1 MIDTKA
7 LREKVLDLAIRGK
20 LVPQDPNDEPASVL
34 LEKIRDQKKQMV
46 KEGKLK
52 AKDIKNDTVIFKG
65 DDNLHYEQFADG
77 SVKCIEDEIPFEL
90 PEGWAWER
98 LGNIST
104 IARGGSPRP
113 IKAFLTSDAKGV
125 NWIKIGDTE
134 KDGKYIFSTKERIKP
149 EGVSKSRFVKSGDFL
164 LTNSMSFGRPY
175 ILKTEGCIHDGW
187 LVIGD
192 IDLIF
197 DQDYLYYALSAK
209 YMYQTM
215 SIMAG
220 GSTVDNLNS
229 DLVKSLMFP
238 IPPINEQKYIARK
251 VSDLLE
257 LVESI
262 KSNEETIGGEISL
275 IKAKILDLAIQG
287 KLVSQD
293 PNDEPASVLLER
305 IREEKEELIKAG
317 KIKRDKKE
325 SVIFKGDDNSYYEK
339 VGKDTNCINEQ
350 IPFELPASWCWCR
363 LGSIFSHNT
372 GKALNSSNTEGRLL
386 TYITTSNLYW
396 DRFELETLKEML
408 FTDSELEKYTVKKGD
423 LLVCEGGDIGRS
435 AIWCYEDEMRI
446 QNHIHRLRP
455 YVNLSNRFYYYVLWL
470 WKQIGLIG
478 GQGIGLQGFSSKAIH
493 NLIIPLPPLNEQ
505 NRITHMIDELLGFLD
520 TIEQHLS

>member
-325 SVIFKGDDNSYYEK
+325 SVIFKGDDNSYYDDVPDNWAECSILSIAE
-339 VGKDTNCINEQ
+339 VELGKTLDKTK
-350 IPFELPASWCWCR
+350 
-363 LGSIFSHNT
+363 NT
-372 GKALNSSNTEGRLL
+372 GTYYPYLRSVNIKWDDVDL
-386 TYITTSNLYW
+386 T
-396 DRFELETLKEML
+396 DVKEMK
-408 FTDSELEKYTVKKGD
+408 FEENELTRYSVKKND
-423 LLVCEGGDIGRS
+423 LLICEGGDVGRCC
-435 AIWCYEDEMRI
+435 IWNSEQDIYY
-446 QNHIHRLRP
+446 QNALHR
-455 YVNLSNRFYYYVLWL
+455 VRFYGNCHPKYFLYIMMYLESIGYLKRISNGVTIKHLTKNVLASIPFL
-470 WKQIGLIG
+470 LPSLAEQKRIV
-478 GQGIGLQGFSSKAIH
+478 KAIETIFAQ
-493 NLIIPLPPLNEQ
+493 L
-505 NRITHMIDELLGFLD
+505 DEISN
-520 TIEQHLS
+520 TIA